1 MEKSTNSTKRAN
13 PSTANRVTSRILEQT
28 NRYHCRSSF
37 INFEESL
44 EPTPSRDD
52 GTAFP
57 SEGTSLNQGERG

>member
-37 INFEESL
+37 ISFDESL
-44 EPTPSRDD
+44 DSTPGGAED
-52 GTAFP
+52 TAFP
-57 SEGTSLNQGERG
+57 SEETSLKNGQRG